1 MSTCWPGLHAGRWM
15 TRDSLEE
22 QLGRFRKLPVAW
34 LRGSPR
40 ALFPRPRT
48 APLPLS
54 WSRCPLPPGTLG
66 AGAQPSGGGW
76 HARPCRRGGSPWRR
90 ISRGCSAQLSE
101 GDQTSAGAAG
111 RFRPAWG
118 RLRGCCSVSTKH
130 LGSLG
135 LESSPAVRPSNVFR
149 GLCRS
154 RLSPYEG
161 VRQVKA
167 SPWVWSHLWKHEQ
180 VAQFFVLRLVSQSSI
195 SFLERRLESSSSFSM
210 AMNQRKL
217 GTIREDA
224 TWGSGSSPRRVALC
238 PLCSFRGLV
247 RSPPVKVGGI
257 TSTVSNA

>member
-54 WSRCPLPPGTLG
+54 WSRLPSAPGHAGSWCAAIGRGTAREAVSPGREPLAPHFT
-66 AGAQPSGGGW
+66 
-76 HARPCRRGGSPWRR
+76 
-90 ISRGCSAQLSE
+90 SRSAQLSE
-101 GDQTSAGAAG
+101 GDETSAGAAG

-118 RLRGCCSVSTKH
+118 RLRGCRSVSTKH

-161 VRQVKA
+161 VRRVKA